1 MNTTTDNDID
11 LNLNPPAPIVA
22 PGPVKNVTPEQANNN
37 IKLTEA
43 DHVSI
48 QKTVDAEVENLLNLD
63 VHSDAFQQNLQ
74 RIANVAQDDIRAS
87 AAASS
92 RLLDKPVRSMQN
104 GNISEASPI
113 GKNLLSL
120 RRQMEKLDPAKS
132 DLKGG
137 LKKKLL
143 GIIPFGGGNKIE
155 DYMNS
160 YQSSKTQIDDIVT
173 SLYRG
178 KDEILRDNA
187 SIEEEKANI
196 WNQMIKLRKY
206 AEFTEKLDDALS
218 AKIETLKQTDPE
230 RAKIMQEEVLYSLR
244 QRRQDIMTQ
253 AAVNTQ
259 GYMSMDLVRRNNQEM
274 ALAIERTT
282 TTTMSALR
290 TAVITAQALSTQKDV
305 IEMVKG
311 VNETTNSMIL
321 STSKMLA
328 QNANDIASISSSPT
342 IKIETLQ
349 KSFDN
354 VFAAMDTADTYRIK
368 ALESMKQTVDGLKT
382 QIDRSNTYLDKNRQD
397 AISSTNAQPM
407 LTAIKID

>member
-1 MNTTTDNDID
+1 MNTPTDNDLD
-11 LNLNPPAPIVA
+11 LNLNPPATIVA

-48 QKTVDAEVENLLNLD
+48 QNTVDAEVKNLLNLD

-120 RRQMEKLDPAKS
+120 RRQMEKLDPARS
-132 DLKGG
+132 DLKSG

-160 YQSSKTQIDDIVT
+160 YQSSKAQIDDIVT

-218 AKIETLKQTDPE
+218 EKIETLKQTDPE

-382 QIDRSNTYLDKNRQD
+382 QIDRSNTYLDKTRQD
-397 AISSTNAQPM
+397 AISSTNTQPM